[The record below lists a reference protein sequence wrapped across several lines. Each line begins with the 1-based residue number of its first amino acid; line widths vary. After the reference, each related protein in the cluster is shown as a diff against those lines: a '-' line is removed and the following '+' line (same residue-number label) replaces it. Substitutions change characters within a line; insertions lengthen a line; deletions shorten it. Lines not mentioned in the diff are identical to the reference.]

1 MIKNSEDHGTLKR
14 SSFSWTLVVS
24 SQNISKS
31 RIIRVFTM
39 KYFVHRQKT
48 SPVTNIRYEG
58 SASISMKELYGSPRN
73 VSLSKSDFN
82 SCAIL
87 RKISCAESCD
97 SYCRIFHPNL
107 LCGLPLNKKKSSGY
121 NWTVNLKVSHLGKDP
136 KTPVTKP
143 CPLSFFL
150 LSKRGR
156 LCPRNSTV
164 FYRRIL

>member
-1 MIKNSEDHGTLKR
+1 MEPRNDHPFLGHWQSLVK
-14 SSFSWTLVVS
+14 TLVKQDNPRFYNAILC
-24 SQNISKS
+24 SQTINNE
-31 RIIRVFTM
+31 
-39 KYFVHRQKT
+39 T
-48 SPVTNIRYEG
+48 SPVTNIRYDG
-58 SASISMKELYGSPRN
+58 SASFPMKELYGSPRN

-107 LCGLPLNKKKSSGY
+107 LCRLPLNKKNSSGY

-150 LSKRGR
+150 LPKRGR
-156 LCPRNSTV
+156 LCPRNTV